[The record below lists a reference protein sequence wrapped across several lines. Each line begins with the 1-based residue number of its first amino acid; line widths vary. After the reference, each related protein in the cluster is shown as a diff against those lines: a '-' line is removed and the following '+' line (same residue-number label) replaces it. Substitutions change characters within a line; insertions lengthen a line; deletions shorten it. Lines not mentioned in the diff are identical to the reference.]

1 MLSAWRLVNEDW
13 IDAAFSG
20 DGSRRYG
27 GRWSSKGNRAIYLA
41 DSLALATLEIM
52 VHAVTYADL
61 QYYLFV
67 EVRFTGNLI
76 EKVPAENLPDNWRED
91 PPPISTRQLG
101 DRWIEARTS
110 PVLKIPNAVIPVG
123 FNYMLNPEH
132 PDFDKIKF
140 GRPQPFVFDDRLI
153 KP

>member
-61 QYYLFV
+61 P
-67 EVRFTGNLI
+67 TI
-76 EKVPAENLPDNWRED
+76 
-91 PPPISTRQLG
+91 
-101 DRWIEARTS
+101 
-110 PVLKIPNAVIPVG
+110 
-123 FNYMLNPEH
+123 
-132 PDFDKIKF
+132 
-140 GRPQPFVFDDRLI
+140 
-153 KP
+153 

>member
-20 DGSRRYG
+20 DGARRYG
-27 GRWSSKGNRAIYLA
+27 GRWNHKGNRAIYLA

-76 EKVPAENLPDNWRED
+76 EKVPAGNLPDNWHED
-91 PPPISTRQLG
+91 PPPLSTRQLG

-140 GRPQPFVFDDRLI
+140 GRPQPFVFDARLI

>member
-13 IDAAFSG
+13 IDTVFSG

-27 GRWSSKGNRAIYLA
+27 GRWNSKGYRAIYLA
-41 DSLALATLEIM
+41 DSLALAALEIM
-52 VHAVTYADL
+52 VHAVTYTDL

-67 EVRFTGNLI
+67 EVQFTSNLI
-76 EKVPAENLPDNWRED
+76 ETVPAENLPDNWRED
-91 PPPISTRQLG
+91 PPPLTTRQLG

-110 PVLKIPNAVIPVG
+110 PALKIPNAIIPVG
-123 FNYMLNPEH
+123 FNYMLNPKH

>member
-13 IDAAFSG
+13 TEAAFSG
-20 DGSRRYG
+20 DGSRRYSG
-27 GRWSSKGNRAIYLA
+27 QWSSKGNRAIYLA
-41 DSLALATLEIM
+41 ESLTLATLGIM

-67 EVRFTGNLI
+67 EVLFTVNLI
-76 EKVPAENLPDNWRED
+76 EKVPVENLPDNWRED

-101 DRWIEARTS
+101 DRWIEARIS

-140 GRPQPFVFDDRLI
+140 GCPQPFVFDDRLI